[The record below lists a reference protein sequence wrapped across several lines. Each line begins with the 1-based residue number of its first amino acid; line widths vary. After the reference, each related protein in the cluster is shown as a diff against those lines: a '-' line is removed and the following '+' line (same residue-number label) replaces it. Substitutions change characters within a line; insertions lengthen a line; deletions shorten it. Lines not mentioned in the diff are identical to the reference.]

1 MRRFKKKHI
10 LDMTSLS
17 VEEIEHILNTAT
29 TLREISERPIKK
41 VPTLRGKS
49 IIHFF
54 HEPSTRTRSSFEIAA
69 KRMSADTFSIS
80 ASTSSMTKG
89 ETLLDTVLTLQSM
102 NPDIIVM
109 RHSAS
114 GSPHFVAKHLNASVI
129 NAGDGMHAHPT
140 QCLLD
145 LMTAREA
152 IGKIEGIKL
161 SIVGDIFHSR
171 VARSNIVGFTKMGAK
186 VTVAGPCTMIPH
198 GIDLLGANVTNSLEE
213 AVSDA
218 DIIMALRIQKER
230 QSNFFFPSEREYAAF
245 YGLSYDQLK
254 SMNKKA
260 FIMHPGPI
268 NRGVELTSD
277 VADCPESLI
286 LNQVTNGV
294 AIRMALLFLLM
305 GGTRDAHSN

>member
-1 MRRFKKKHI
+1 MA
-10 LDMTSLS
+10 SLNA
-17 VEEIEHILNTAT
+17 EEIDHILNTASA
-29 TLREISERPIKK
+29 LKEISERPIKK

-54 HEPSTRTRSSFEIAA
+54 HEPSTRTRSSFEVAA

-89 ETLLDTVLTLQSM
+89 ETLLDTVTNLQAM

-114 GSPHFVAKHLNASVI
+114 GAPHFVAKHINASVI

-145 LMTAREA
+145 LLTVRDAF
-152 IGKIEGIKL
+152 GKIDGLKL
-161 SIVGDIFHSR
+161 TIIGDVFHSR
-171 VARSNIVGFTKMGAK
+171 VARSNIIGFTKMGAD
-186 VTVAGPCTMIPH
+186 VTITGPCTMIPK
-198 GIDLLGANVTNSLEE
+198 GIDSLGAHVTYSLEE
-213 AVSDA
+213 AFSDA

-230 QSNFFFPSEREYAAF
+230 QNNFFFPSEREYATIF
-245 YGLSYDQLK
+245 GLSYDRLK
-254 SMNKKA
+254 SINKKA
-260 FIMHPGPI
+260 LIMHPGPI
-268 NRGVELTSD
+268 NRGVELSSD
-277 VADCPESLI
+277 VADSTESLI
-286 LNQVTNGV
+286 LKQVANGV
-294 AIRMALLFLLM
+294 AIRMALIYLLM